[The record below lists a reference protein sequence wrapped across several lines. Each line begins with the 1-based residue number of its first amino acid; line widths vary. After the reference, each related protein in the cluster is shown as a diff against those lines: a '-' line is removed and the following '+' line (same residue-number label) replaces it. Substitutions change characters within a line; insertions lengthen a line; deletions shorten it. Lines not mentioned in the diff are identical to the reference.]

1 MLVGDEKPATL
12 AGRMCEY
19 VIVFVFLIPW
29 FLMGAGSLLV
39 GLLALGPRRADLAE
53 LWICLP
59 AGLALLLLVGVVLYI
74 HFWRTPRL
82 TISHFEFD
90 GSTLKCVTPGN
101 GALSHAVSELRSVVE
116 ERGRLGRGL
125 LGVVVEVRKRSMGL
139 PQSVHPER

>member
-1 MLVGDEKPATL
+1 
-12 AGRMCEY
+12 MCEY

-101 GALSHAVSELRSVVE
+101 GALLRNGVALGAGCWGWWLKFENGRWVYLSRCTQNAEQLVRQVGQKAGYQHA
-116 ERGRLGRGL
+116 
-125 LGVVVEVRKRSMGL
+125 
-139 PQSVHPER
+139 